1 MTEDLKKI
9 IFSPKTSNI
18 FNEHDWIINNDPKKK
33 YNFSF
38 VGDLANYYMNIFNY
52 NDKVHFRFTL
62 DLDISNI
69 ELDHL
74 LILINVANQNADEGF
89 FVFDF
94 KVRKIKYNLISS
106 DLLIIE
112 ERNLQDFLKIKL
124 DLTKSLLHNFVSGV
138 HNLVYGEQIEV
149 GSLELLFLN
158 NEGCA

>member
-18 FNEHDWIINNDPKKK
+18 FHEHDWIINNDPKKN
-33 YNFSF
+33 YNVSF
-38 VGDLANYYMNIFNY
+38 VGDLANYYLNIFNY
-52 NDKVHFRFTL
+52 NDKIHFQFTL
-62 DLDISNI
+62 DLDIPNI

-74 LILINVANQNADEGF
+74 LILINVANQNTYEGF

-106 DLLIIE
+106 DPLIIA

-149 GSLELLFLN
+149 GSLDLLFLN

>member
-18 FNEHDWIINNDPKKK
+18 FNEHDWIINNDLKKK

-38 VGDLANYYMNIFNY
+38 VGDLANYYMNIFICNE
-52 NDKVHFRFTL
+52 NVHFQFTL

-74 LILINVANQNADEGF
+74 LILINVANQNVDEGF

-94 KVRKIKYNLISS
+94 KGRKIKYNLISS
-106 DLLIIE
+106 DPLIIA

-138 HNLVYGEQIEV
+138 RNLVYGEQIEV

>member
-9 IFSPKTSNI
+9 IFSQKTSNI
-18 FNEHDWIINNDPKKK
+18 FNEHNWIISNDPKKM

-38 VGDLANYYMNIFNY
+38 VGDLASYYMNIFNC
-52 NDKVHFRFTL
+52 NDKVHFQFTL

-138 HNLVYGEQIEV
+138 HNIVYGEQIEV

-158 NEGCA
+158 NKGSA